1 MDSRPLVSILINNYN
16 YARFLD
22 QAIDSALAQTYD
34 NVEVIVVD
42 DGSTDTSLEIIA
54 GYGEQIIA
62 VTKENG
68 GQASAYNAGFAAS
81 RGEIICMLDADD
93 LFFPYKVSRV
103 VEAYE
108 DNPEIGWCFDLV
120 REFSDNTGLCYSRS
134 ESYVPGKYDA
144 RTSSAAGKQPTVL
157 TASSG
162 LSFRREVLGH
172 ILPMPEMIRITSDN
186 YIKHLALALA
196 KGWMVPEELS
206 WQRIHSNNAYTKR
219 RIGKDH
225 LVGRT
230 QMLTGIFVHA
240 RHSSLHRLGKNI
252 FCRGL
257 GRLWASGGMDP
268 ECRELMKSFLCPL
281 ALRVRSEVFMRAAY
295 WSAWRMVNPR

>member
-16 YARFLD
+16 YAKFLD
-22 QAIDSALAQTYD
+22 QAIDSALTQTYGK
-34 NVEVIVVD
+34 VEVVVVD
-42 DGSTDTSLEIIA
+42 DGSTDASLEIMA
-54 GYGEQIIA
+54 GYGDRIVA
-62 VTKENG
+62 VTKQNG

-81 RGEIICMLDADD
+81 RGEIICILDADD
-93 LFFPYKVSRV
+93 LFLPHKVSRV
-103 VEAYE
+103 VAAYE

-120 REFSDNTGLCYSRS
+120 REFSDNTGLCYFRP
-134 ESYVPGKYDA
+134 ESYVPGMYDA
-144 RTSSAAGKQPTVL
+144 RTSSAAGKQPIVL

-162 LSFRREVLGH
+162 LSFRREVLGR

-196 KGWMVPEELS
+196 KGWMVPDELS
-206 WQRIHSNNAYTKR
+206 WQRIHRNNAYTKR
-219 RIGKDH
+219 RTGRDR

-257 GRLWASGGMDP
+257 ARLWASGGMDP
-268 ECRELMKSFLCPL
+268 ECRELMNSFLRRL
-281 ALRVRSEVFMRAAY
+281 AFPVKSEVFMRAAY
-295 WSAWRMVNPR
+295 WRAWLIVTHR